1 MKSVLKFNI
10 PSSIIS
16 GSNWKNLE
24 YIELQPNLAVY
35 LQKNVF
41 NKRTLPEIQDKYF
54 ISPF

>member
-24 YIELQPNLAVY
+24 YIELQTNLAVY

>member
-1 MKSVLKFNI
+1 MKSVLKFSI

-16 GSNWKNLE
+16 DSNWENLE

-41 NKRTLPEIQDKYF
+41 NKRTFPEIQDKYF